1 VSALALADSVA
12 LAGSATALPPHRQ
25 AQAQAAANAS
35 VLRRGSRPSAATSAA
50 GLPHLPA
57 PAIAAGGAAA
67 RALQQVQAVG
77 FPADALQWLR
87 DIQFPLVNGAS
98 TIDVLP
104 ARVGEQLGSCYA
116 LCRVLQ
122 AGAAAPDSFGLG
134 RKLSALLPRLLLGPH
149 GRTREAASRAVRRR
163 CLLFC
168 ECSWAQLWGEMPV
181 PPTPAQQLARQQS
194 RDHQRG
200 FTRDDNFE
208 GAVRAVADGR
218 LSSGLQ
224 RLLSAGVASNVA
236 AAWAFIRSIHFRPP
250 AVDPLRLSATEQADY
265 AAAPAPDPV
274 FLQTVRTKLL
284 DLLQTSP
291 KGVGAG
297 PSGERYEHLKAVA
310 ESSMGC
316 DALLDL
322 CMQLVTGHW
331 CPSDR
336 AARLIALVKDVGFR
350 PITMGESR
358 RRRVGRA
365 ILQSLGSSVEDVM
378 LPAHQLAFTAD
389 GCQIVYNLL
398 RHTLTAHPTCPEPL
412 SRRGTSG
419 SPCA

>member
-1 VSALALADSVA
+1 MATGPTVLASAAMAQPASTSTVGTLAAQPPPAVHPLGTADFRSGGTAVAAAAGFALALPSVVAPSVLAPSTSAAVAPVDAVGTGATLAAPVAAAPTVSALALADSVA

-168 ECSWAQLWGEMPV
+168 ECSWAQLWPRKPV
-181 PPTPAQQLARQQS
+181 P
-194 RDHQRG
+194 
-200 FTRDDNFE
+200 
-208 GAVRAVADGR
+208 R
-218 LSSGLQ
+218 LSFASG
-224 RLLSAGVASNVA
+224 GV
-236 AAWAFIRSIHFRPP
+236 
-250 AVDPLRLSATEQADY
+250 
-265 AAAPAPDPV
+265 
-274 FLQTVRTKLL
+274 
-284 DLLQTSP
+284 
-291 KGVGAG
+291 
-297 PSGERYEHLKAVA
+297 
-310 ESSMGC
+310 
-316 DALLDL
+316 
-322 CMQLVTGHW
+322 
-331 CPSDR
+331 
-336 AARLIALVKDVGFR
+336 
-350 PITMGESR
+350 
-358 RRRVGRA
+358 
-365 ILQSLGSSVEDVM
+365 
-378 LPAHQLAFTAD
+378 
-389 GCQIVYNLL
+389 
-398 RHTLTAHPTCPEPL
+398 
-412 SRRGTSG
+412 
-419 SPCA
+419 